1 MADNVATN
9 PGNGGA
15 TIAADDIA
23 GVMHQRVKIQH
34 GADGVATD
42 VSGADPL
49 PVSAAGDVAHDAAD
63 SGNPVKLGAKAA
75 NAEPTAVANADRVNL
90 IADLV
95 GKLITLP
102 YTMPE
107 KMVSG
112 HATNTDGAET
122 SCIVAGGAGVRTYM
136 TTIVLA
142 NSSSTDGT
150 VAINDGTGST
160 KMTIPVPANGGAP
173 VTLPT
178 PLRGTANTAWLF
190 DPSAAMDTIT
200 CTMVGYQGV

>member
-1 MADNVATN
+1 MADNITTN

-15 TIAADDIA
+15 TVAADEIA
-23 GVMHQRVKIQH
+23 GVMHQRVKVQY
-34 GADGVATD
+34 GADGAATD
-42 VSGADPL
+42 VSDANPL
-49 PVSAAGDVAHDAAD
+49 PVDGGVAHDAAD
-63 SGNPVKLGAKAA
+63 SGNPIKIGVKAV
-75 NAEPTAVANADRVNL
+75 NAEPEAVANADRANL

-102 YTMPE
+102 YANPE
-107 KMVSG
+107 NFTSG

-122 SCIVAGGAGVRTYM
+122 SCIAAAGAGVRTYV
-136 TTIVLA
+136 TLIVLA
-142 NSSSTDGT
+142 NSSSSAGT

-160 KMTIPVPANGGAP
+160 KMTVPVPANGGAVVP
-173 VTLPT
+173 LAV

-200 CTMVGYQGV
+200 CTLVGYTGV